1 MYHPNLLCN
10 DEYIQNYQNIH
21 RDFDFGKPKMVLKK
35 KPIKNLRKMCFR
47 LKDTLLY
54 ILVNIEILNIKYYI
68 TFYALDFFSII
79 Y

>member
-1 MYHPNLLCN
+1 MW
-10 DEYIQNYQNIH
+10 
-21 RDFDFGKPKMVLKK
+21 
-35 KPIKNLRKMCFR
+35 FR